1 MATSHTLIFIGGDP
15 PHPNVRQHLP
25 ADSYVIA
32 ADSGYAHAIAMGFV
46 PNELVGD
53 MDSITSVDLTDAHDS
68 NVLIT
73 RFPTDKDLTD
83 TEIAIASALERQ
95 SSHITVVSGGG
106 DRFDHVLGMVHSLA
120 SCARTVETT
129 LLIGTARVSYAT
141 YTNEFRIST
150 QPGNIV
156 SLIPIGGDATV
167 TTSGL
172 QWELTNSTLQ
182 SFASRGV
189 SNIATGESITIT
201 VTDGLLAVIQPFF
214 LNPGDIS

>member
-25 ADSYVIA
+25 TDAYIIA

-53 MDSITSVDLTDAHDS
+53 MDSITAIDLTDAHDS

-73 RFPTDKDLTD
+73 EYPTDKDLTD
-83 TEIAIASALERQ
+83 TEIAIASALARQ
-95 SSHITVVSGGG
+95 STHITVVSGGG

-120 SCARTVETT
+120 SCAGTVDTT
-129 LLIGTARVSYAT
+129 LFIGTARVSYVS
-141 YTNEFRIST
+141 YTKEFQLNT
-150 QPGNIV
+150 QPGDIV
-156 SLIPIGGDATV
+156 SLIPLGGDNTV
-167 TTSGL
+167 TTTGL
-172 QWELTNSTLQ
+172 QWELTNDTLQ

-189 SNIATGESITIT
+189 SNIATSESVSIS

>member
-1 MATSHTLIFIGGDP
+1 MASSHTLIFIGGDP

-25 ADSYVIA
+25 TDAYVIA

-53 MDSITSVDLTDAHDS
+53 MDSITAVDLTDARDS
-68 NVLIT
+68 KVHISQ
-73 RFPTDKDLTD
+73 FSSDKDLTD
-83 TEIAIASALERQ
+83 TEIAIASATARR
-95 SSHITVVSGGG
+95 STHITVVSGGG

-120 SCARTVETT
+120 LCAGTVNAT
-129 LLIGTARVSYAT
+129 LLIGMARVSYAT
-141 YTNEFRIST
+141 CTKEFRNNT
-150 QPGNIV
+150 RPGDIV
-156 SLIPIGGDATV
+156 SLIPLGGGTTV
-167 TTSGL
+167 TTTGL
-172 QWELTNSTLQ
+172 QWELDHDTLQ

-189 SNIATGESITIT
+189 SNIATAESVSIS

>member
-1 MATSHTLIFIGGDP
+1 MATSATLIFIGGDP

-25 ADSYVIA
+25 TDAYVIA

-53 MDSITSVDLTDAHDS
+53 MDSITAIDLTDAHDS

-73 RFPTDKDLTD
+73 EYPTDKDLTD
-83 TEIAIASALERQ
+83 TEIAIASALARQ
-95 SSHITVVSGGG
+95 STHITVVSGGG

-120 SCARTVETT
+120 SCAGTVDTT
-129 LLIGTARVSYAT
+129 LFIGTARVSYVS
-141 YTNEFRIST
+141 YTKEFQLNT
-150 QPGNIV
+150 QPGDIV
-156 SLIPIGGDATV
+156 SLIPLGGDNTV
-167 TTSGL
+167 TTTGL
-172 QWELTNSTLQ
+172 QWELTNDTLQ

-189 SNIATGESITIT
+189 SNIATSESVSIS

>member
-25 ADSYVIA
+25 TDAYIIA

-53 MDSITSVDLTDAHDS
+53 MDSILAVDLTDAHDS

-73 RFPTDKDLTD
+73 EYPTDKDLTD
-83 TEIAIASALERQ
+83 TEIAIASALARQ
-95 SSHITVVSGGG
+95 STHITVVSGGG

-120 SCARTVETT
+120 SCAGTVDTT
-129 LLIGTARVSYAT
+129 LFIGTARVSYVS
-141 YTNEFRIST
+141 YTKEFQLNT
-150 QPGNIV
+150 QPGDIV
-156 SLIPIGGDATV
+156 SLIPLGGDNTV
-167 TTSGL
+167 TTTGL
-172 QWELTNSTLQ
+172 QWELTNDTLQ

-189 SNIATGESITIT
+189 SNIATSESVSIS

-214 LNPGDIS
+214 LNPGDFQ

>member
-1 MATSHTLIFIGGDP
+1 MASGHTLIFIGGDP
-15 PHPNVRQHLP
+15 PHPSVRTHLP
-25 ADSYVIA
+25 ADAYVIA

-53 MDSITSVDLTDAHDS
+53 MDSISAVDLSDAHDS

-73 RFPTDKDLTD
+73 EFPTDKDLTD
-83 TEIAIASALERQ
+83 TEIAIAIALARH

-120 SCARTVETT
+120 SCAGTVETN

-141 YTNEFRIST
+141 YTRQFQLVT

-156 SLIPIGGDATV
+156 SLLPIGGDATV
-167 TTSGL
+167 TTTGL
-172 QWELTNSTLQ
+172 QWELDNDTLQ
-182 SFASRGV
+182 LFASRGI
-189 SNIATGESITIT
+189 SNIATGESASIS
-201 VTDGLLAVIQPFF
+201 VTDGCVAVVEPFF
-214 LNPGDIS
+214 LNPGDFQ

>member
-25 ADSYVIA
+25 NDAFVIA

-53 MDSITSVDLTDAHDS
+53 MDSISAVDLTDAHDS

-73 RFPTDKDLTD
+73 EYPTDKDLTD
-83 TEIAIASALERQ
+83 TEIAIASALARQ
-95 SSHITVVSGGG
+95 STHITVVSGGG

-120 SCARTVETT
+120 SCAGTVDTT
-129 LLIGTARVSYAT
+129 LFIGTARVSYVS
-141 YTNEFRIST
+141 YTKEFQLNT
-150 QPGNIV
+150 QPGDIV
-156 SLIPIGGDATV
+156 SLIPLGGDNTV
-167 TTSGL
+167 TTTGL
-172 QWELTNSTLQ
+172 QWELDHDTLQ

-189 SNIATGESITIT
+189 SNIATSESVSIS

>member
-25 ADSYVIA
+25 TDAFVIA

-53 MDSITSVDLTDAHDS
+53 MDSITAIDLTDAHDS

-73 RFPTDKDLTD
+73 EYPTDKDLTD
-83 TEIAIASALERQ
+83 TEIAIASALARQ
-95 SSHITVVSGGG
+95 STHITVVSGGG

-120 SCARTVETT
+120 SCAGTVDTT
-129 LLIGTARVSYAT
+129 LFIGTARVSYVS
-141 YTNEFRIST
+141 YTKEFQLNT
-150 QPGNIV
+150 QPGDIV
-156 SLIPIGGDATV
+156 SLIPLGGDNTV
-167 TTSGL
+167 TTTGL
-172 QWELTNSTLQ
+172 QWELTNDTLQ

-189 SNIATGESITIT
+189 SNIATSESVSIS